1 MRRYKTTPRERFLSA
16 DELKRLGFVLDH
28 AGDAQTVAAIR
39 LLLFTGARPSEI
51 TGLRWQ
57 WTRGVR
63 AVLPDSKTGPHTIW
77 VGPEVVKLVTSL
89 PKREGDDRVFPDDL
103 TSSRLYTFWTG
114 VRMEA
119 DLPSVRIHDLR
130 HTYASQG
137 VMNGVGLPTVGR
149 LLGHRHR
156 ATTAIY
162 AHLDDATL
170 QSAAIRT
177 GGVIAK
183 AMGFRA
189 ERPPSPVEVKTGDS
203 LGTSSIGSEKTPH
216 GRSRRTTER
225 APKGR
230 NQLSAE
236 PFGVVLG
243 PGNRRAVIGVEVGS
257 IPLEFRL
264 LTDIDHRL
272 AETFCVACLPICSV
286 VVVGEVRDDEG

>member
-63 AVLPDSKTGPHTIW
+63 AVLPASKTGPRTVWI
-77 VGPEVVKLVTSL
+77 GPEVAKLVAAL
-89 PKREGDDRVFPDDL
+89 PRRGSDDQVFPDDL
-103 TSSRLYTFWTG
+103 TSARLYTFWTG
-114 VRMEA
+114 VRTEA
-119 DLPSVRIHDLR
+119 GLPSVRIHDLR

-137 VMNGVGLPTVGR
+137 VMNGAGLPTVGR
-149 LLGHRHR
+149 LLGHKRR
-156 ATTAIY
+156 ATTAIN

-170 QSAAIRT
+170 QSAATRT
-177 GGVIAK
+177 AGVIAK

-189 ERPPSPVEVKTGDS
+189 ETPPSPVEVKGVAS

-216 GRSRRTTER
+216 ERSRRTTER

-243 PGNRRAVIGVEVGS
+243 PGNRRAVVGIEVGS
-257 IPLEFRL
+257 IPLEFRPFA
-264 LTDIDHRL
+264 DVDHWLPQAFR
-272 AETFCVACLPICSV
+272 VARLPIRSV
-286 VVVGEVRDDEG
+286 VVVGEVRDDES